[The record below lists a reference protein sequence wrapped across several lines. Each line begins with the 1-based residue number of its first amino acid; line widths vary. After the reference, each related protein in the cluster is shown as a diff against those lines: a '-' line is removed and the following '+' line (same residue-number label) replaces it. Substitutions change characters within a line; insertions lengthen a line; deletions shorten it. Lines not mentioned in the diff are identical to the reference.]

1 MTVFSKRFCFLQFF
15 RESICYNKSVERQ
28 RCRISWKFGIFSFL
42 GKFFEVVGGI
52 RYEII
57 TGISKIEPLKKALG
71 KFHITGMTVYQVLGC
86 GVQHGTQEFEVEE
99 KNKEISLLPKE
110 VVMIVLPTE
119 ELDGLLEFVKKEL
132 YTGHIGDGKIF
143 VSDVTNVIRVR
154 TGEEGID
161 ALLYGEK

>member
-1 MTVFSKRFCFLQFF
+1 MKLSRV
-15 RESICYNKSVERQ
+15 
-28 RCRISWKFGIFSFL
+28 
-42 GKFFEVVGGI
+42 
-52 RYEII
+52 EII

-71 KFHITGMTVYQVLGC
+71 KFHNTGMTVYQVLGC
-86 GVQHGTQEFEVEE
+86 GVQHGTQEFEVE

-143 VSDVTNVIRVR
+143 VSDVTNVVRVR

>member
-1 MTVFSKRFCFLQFF
+1 MKLSRV
-15 RESICYNKSVERQ
+15 
-28 RCRISWKFGIFSFL
+28 
-42 GKFFEVVGGI
+42 
-52 RYEII
+52 EII

-110 VVMIVLPTE
+110 VVMIVDT
-119 ELDGLLEFVKKEL
+119 VIAAAKKTL

>member
-1 MTVFSKRFCFLQFF
+1 MKKRIGWLLILALF
-15 RESICYNKSVERQ
+15 I
-28 RCRISWKFGIFSFL
+28 GI
-42 GKFFEVVGGI
+42 GIWIYKFFNEGNTINTHSNQEFVMKLSRV
-52 RYEII
+52 EII

>member
-1 MTVFSKRFCFLQFF
+1 MKLSRV
-15 RESICYNKSVERQ
+15 
-28 RCRISWKFGIFSFL
+28 
-42 GKFFEVVGGI
+42 
-52 RYEII
+52 EII

-119 ELDGLLEFVKKEL
+119 ELDGLLEW
-132 YTGHIGDGKIF
+132 
-143 VSDVTNVIRVR
+143 R
-154 TGEEGID
+154 
-161 ALLYGEK
+161 LLYPRFRLKPLLKRSRRFCIPVISVTARSSSRM

>member
-1 MTVFSKRFCFLQFF
+1 MKLSRV
-15 RESICYNKSVERQ
+15 
-28 RCRISWKFGIFSFL
+28 
-42 GKFFEVVGGI
+42 
-52 RYEII
+52 EII

-143 VSDVTNVIRVR
+143 VSAVR
-154 TGEEGID
+154 AVHNPANSAS
-161 ALLYGEK
+161 ALPV

>member
-1 MTVFSKRFCFLQFF
+1 MKLSRV
-15 RESICYNKSVERQ
+15 
-28 RCRISWKFGIFSFL
+28 
-42 GKFFEVVGGI
+42 
-52 RYEII
+52 EII

-119 ELDGLLEFVKKEL
+119 ELDGLLEFVKKEPVHRS
-132 YTGHIGDGKIF
+132 YRRRKNFCFRCDKCGSCPYRRGG
-143 VSDVTNVIRVR
+143 R
-154 TGEEGID
+154 
-161 ALLYGEK
+161 